1 MAYIASLQKEVLSI
15 NNLFKEHLKS
25 FGFYETK
32 SPAQYVGLF
41 YVFGLCYCGIKPF
54 PALVPFLIVCK
65 ERNERCFAWQT
76 ESVCLN

>member
-15 NNLFKEHLKS
+15 NNLFREHLKS

-41 YVFGLCYCGIKPF
+41 MSLACVIAVLSHFRL
-54 PALVPFLIVCK
+54 
-65 ERNERCFAWQT
+65 
-76 ESVCLN
+76 